1 MKWCFYIF
9 VEDYRITMT
18 ISVNNVQSKNI
29 NQLSQKKQVVFKA
42 SSSKTLSNDTVEIST
57 NKNGLSKG
65 TKWSIGLGSFAL
77 ALIGGVIG
85 IRKYKA
91 SYIEKAQKTF
101 QEVFMRD
108 DITKEETIKMLKRY
122 KDIQKIKNKEE
133 YAKAIFKEAKKN
145 YGFEKFE
152 NVSME
157 FDKTSDKFMGDSLG
171 QALYNGEIRI
181 LSESKREQLINSIHH
196 ELRHQKQHFYS
207 LNYDI
212 DKTIENFLYDAEPI
226 FKKYINKESLEKMW
240 NMKFDKSN
248 VPEKYY
254 EFAQKCIENLK
265 NHIKA
270 DVDINGYKKQFVEA
284 DAYKAGDSIDK
295 LLKGFIPV

>member
-1 MKWCFYIF
+1 M
-9 VEDYRITMT
+9 
-18 ISVNNVQSKNI
+18 
-29 NQLSQKKQVVFKA
+29 
-42 SSSKTLSNDTVEIST
+42 
-57 NKNGLSKG
+57 
-65 TKWSIGLGSFAL
+65 

-108 DITKEETIKMLKRY
+108 DITKEEKINILKRY
-122 KDIQKIKNKEE
+122 KEIEKIKDKEE

-145 YGFEKFE
+145 YGFEKYENVHMEFNKSWDKFFE
-152 NVSME
+152 N
-157 FDKTSDKFMGDSLG
+157 KSLG
-171 QALYNGEIRI
+171 GATFDGEIKI
-181 LSESKREQLINSIHH
+181 KTTQSREQLINSIHH
-196 ELRHQKQHFYS
+196 ELRHQKQHYYS

-212 DKTIENFLYDAEPI
+212 DKTVENFLSDAEPV
-226 FKKYINKESLEKMW
+226 FKEYINKESLEKMW

-265 NHIKA
+265 THIKPE
-270 DVDINGYKKQFVEA
+270 VDINGYKKQFIET
-284 DAYKAGDSIDK
+284 DAYKAGDNIDK
-295 LLKGFIPV
+295 LLRGFIPV

>member
-1 MKWCFYIF
+1 
-9 VEDYRITMT
+9 MT
-18 ISVNNVQSKNI
+18 ISVNNVPSKNI
-29 NQLSQKKQVVFKA
+29 TQPAKNKEVVFRA
-42 SSSKTLSNDTVEIST
+42 SSSKTLPNDTVEIST
-57 NKNGLSKG
+57 NKNGLSKE
-65 TKWSIGLGSFAL
+65 TKWSIGLGTLVL

-108 DITKEETIKMLKRY
+108 DITKEETIDILKRY
-122 KDIQKIKNKEE
+122 IEIEKIKDKEE

-145 YGFEKFE
+145 YGFEKFD

-157 FDKTSDKFMGDSLG
+157 FCDKLRGNSIG
-171 QALYNGEIRI
+171 QALYDGEIRI
-181 LSESKREQLINSIHH
+181 LSATEREQLINSIHH
-196 ELRHQKQHFYS
+196 ELRHQKQHYYS

-212 DKTIENFLYDAEPI
+212 DITIENYLIDAEPI
-226 FKKYINKESLEKMW
+226 FKEFINKESLEKMW

-265 NHIKA
+265 NHIKP

-295 LLKGFIPV
+295 LLRGFIPV